1 MVSRLDRPHP
11 GAHLDGHPHCAASGG
26 HPSKRTAKEL
36 VADAPHLA
44 RSGCDRVVLLL
55 RQREQPR
62 ATKPVMAAA
71 TQRESAEVA
80 SP

>member
-1 MVSRLDRPHP
+1 MVSRLDRPHS
-11 GAHLDGHPHCAASGG
+11 GTHLDGRPHCAASGG
-26 HPSKRTAKEL
+26 HPSKRTAKKL

-55 RQREQPR
+55 RQRKQPR

-71 TQRESAEVA
+71 TQRESAEIA